1 MVYQYGADRVSR
13 MVPMNTFIKEGIL
26 PTAEADTSRYP
37 FFAPMY
43 NLELFVTRKDPQSDD
58 NRVYGTDEKL
68 SRLQALY
75 TYTKWAAR
83 YTGEEDLLG
92 TIEPG
97 KLADVAVLDG
107 DFFSVPEDQMFEQ
120 LPVVMTIV
128 GGKIVYQTTNKTPSN
143 TPEPR

>member
-1 MVYQYGADRVSR
+1 MIIVFMAR
-13 MVPMNTFIKEGIL
+13 TK
-26 PTAEADTSRYP
+26 
-37 FFAPMY
+37 
-43 NLELFVTRKDPQSDD
+43 
-58 NRVYGTDEKL
+58 KL